1 MSMKHITMFSGCLH
15 ANRNI
20 ILLMKHNLLFI
31 WRQYFLIRN
40 ETQFAVYLATLLV
53 NQETCESFQ
62 NVFKESD
69 IPVTI
74 SMINQWKLIDHV
86 RFRNKKRKTSRDF
99 KVRPK
104 TWKKERS
111 KTRDAFARDKE
122 YNIHWVDSLKT
133 VRKNKTCMWVLNGYI
148 YSSNFSTRWKFH
160 DTAKH
165 LNCNVVTILSTNN
178 SINASFVFW

>member
-1 MSMKHITMFSGCLH
+1 
-15 ANRNI
+15 
-20 ILLMKHNLLFI
+20 MKHNLLFI

-62 NVFKESD
+62 NVLKESD

-104 TWKKERS
+104 T
-111 KTRDAFARDKE
+111 
-122 YNIHWVDSLKT
+122 
-133 VRKNKTCMWVLNGYI
+133 
-148 YSSNFSTRWKFH
+148 
-160 DTAKH
+160 
-165 LNCNVVTILSTNN
+165 
-178 SINASFVFW
+178 